1 VSEPEKGPPESAPQS
16 AAPAPEAPP
25 PPGTAPGPAQ
35 RPPSPPSGPALQ
47 SLVAWAAL
55 AVALAAAAFTWPRLA
70 GLESEAA
77 RRLQALDQHQLRL
90 DTELGQARDELRDSR
105 NRIAVLESKVLEA
118 AGLQAQVE
126 KLYRNLADD
135 SVDVMLA
142 ETESALALAA
152 QQLALGSNP
161 QATLRALQGI
171 DARLARQDDPSLGG
185 VRRALAADIERVK
198 AWPVADVGALAQRLD
213 GVLATA
219 DQLGLLATVRAPAAA
234 AAPRRAAQVPAG
246 APRKGE
252 GAGREEAATGRG
264 AAAATR
270 AGDAA
275 AAGLSALRDE
285 LQQLFR
291 VRRIDAPEAALL
303 APEQA
308 YFLRENLR
316 LLLLNA
322 RLSLLMRNDALFH
335 GDVGRAVAWL
345 RKYFDPEQ
353 RLVADALAQLDQ
365 MRGAKLALEPPT
377 LADSLAAVRAARS
390 ARDTP
395 PTTR

>member
-1 VSEPEKGPPESAPQS
+1 MSEPEKAPPEPAPQS
-16 AAPAPEAPP
+16 AAPAPDAPP

-35 RPPSPPSGPALQ
+35 RPLPPPSGPALQ

-77 RRLQALDQHQLRL
+77 RRLQALDQRQLRL

-105 NRIAVLESKVLEA
+105 SRIAVLESKVLEA

-171 DARLARQDDPSLGG
+171 DTRLARQDDPSLGG

-213 GVLATA
+213 GVLVTV
-219 DQLGLLATVRAPAAA
+219 DQLGLLATVRAQAAA

-246 APRKGE
+246 APHKGE
-252 GAGREEAATGRG
+252 GAGRDEAATGRG

-345 RKYFDPEQ
+345 RKYFDSEQ

-395 PTTR
+395 PTAR